1 MKDVIPIFI
10 KTVFTIYT
18 TILYMSPFVLL
29 SMGILLFYSFK
40 DSEMH
45 RIELILLCGS
55 WHAFVIGQS
64 QVFHLFLS
72 NFVMLSCTH
81 YS

>member
-18 TILYMSPFVLL
+18 TILYMSPFLLL

-40 DSEMH
+40 DSEMQ
-45 RIELILLCGS
+45 S
-55 WHAFVIGQS
+55 WI
-64 QVFHLFLS
+64 
-72 NFVMLSCTH
+72 NFAL
-81 YS
+81 